1 MVGCSSFSLIFER
14 TDMPKSV
21 HSFLCQTDVS
31 RYLNFRSW
39 FPYCCLCFFIFQDPY
54 FRMTRDVAPRIGYH
68 KPSLIESS
76 FFPALQ
82 VLLCIGIGAY
92 VIYTSIIVIFMQ
104 MYLVFFLRKK
114 THICCYLYYY
124 WYLSFFPS
132 NSNQEK
138 CGITERER
146 GIISLQM
153 KTW

>member
-114 THICCYLYYY
+114 KLIFVVICTIT
-124 WYLSFFPS
+124 
-132 NSNQEK
+132 
-138 CGITERER
+138 GIFLFSLQIQIKKSVESQREREE
-146 GIISLQM
+146 
-153 KTW
+153 